1 MGKNETNNGKKGGLL
16 KGKPHYDKNGKPLGG
31 IKAIVTDTN
40 TPVELEG
47 GEVIINK
54 EASKKYWRELS
65 KINQSAGNGVP
76 IKNPNGSFDEDPEEY
91 KDGGNVIQ
99 FNPNH
104 TPSKIILNYAKKI
117 KSDYPKVW
125 DKGGNIFG
133 NEAFNNLNR
142 VSERGYWLDSEKWM
156 YIKWRSYVA
165 RHKQDFRINGVVAML
180 KWVDKVDRGWSY
192 MKDLIESEID
202 KKYPTKMAKGGQVVT
217 YKNKFNKKYGF
228 DEDESHSLKEI
239 SKIAKIKLSSL
250 QDIYDKGIG
259 AYKTNPES
267 VRPNV
272 KSKEQWAM
280 ARVYSSIMGGKASK
294 VDANE
299 LTKGKMAKGGLI
311 APNGNESNLTPK
323 QYKLVRTP
331 EFKAWFG
338 DWENDPENASKVLD
352 ENGEPLMVYH
362 GTTHKFFEFTKERG
376 NIENHFGLAYYFSS
390 SKLDIEQNYLS
401 VGADLTSRI
410 ERLTEQL
417 EDSKI
422 SREKAKAKAIKLLKG
437 KKEIILDCFLNFRN
451 PINITKNGTRYD
463 ALEIENEDGYYEEN
477 EDSLPMKLYES
488 IRTVSYEYGGV
499 DFQGIFN
506 DIAESL
512 GSDWDYAL
520 AYDVDKAFR
529 QSPNLFDVTDDLGNL
544 ASYEFI
550 RRVYEEMG
558 FDGIIMDANLEF
570 GSLRKQGKSMIMD
583 EDTLHYMAFES
594 NQIKLADGTNTT
606 FDANNP
612 DIRLEVGGRVK
623 ESIKKMKQKNVVKPD
638 YSNNDEVSKENIE
651 MVVNQ
656 NKQIL
661 HHTEELK
668 KAINS
673 GAQVPAWVVAK
684 INRAANDMSDAT
696 HYLDGTLRYAFGGN
710 IQSGQM
716 YDWTKYGVE
725 NTIYVTEVKDEMVF
739 YKLNGVNKV
748 RGMKEFIKFLED
760 NNLKAGFELK
770 DGGEI
775 PKGIKEEEEHK
786 MVLNELYQRK
796 ITPEQSLE
804 IIAKDHVAKD
814 PKYYSKL
821 EKYGLQ
827 SGGTLVNPK
836 DKVDYDLKSDAFVNT
851 EIFKS
856 EMDYIIGGFM
866 VDELNKIRVVG
877 DTSALNMAK
886 LDAIFTKRLEL
897 AIESFKSSIVSLDDN
912 GFIESDD
919 TNEDIVNEINNMF
932 ETYLGITF
940 ISADT
945 EAIVDIIKRDTS
957 YLTWVTRIETRLN
970 SFKSRLNY
978 NVEDVIMS
986 DTNKMS
992 IKEIE
997 YLTLNSTLEDIFEQL
1012 YQVNE
1017 QNTI

>member
-1 MGKNETNNGKKGGLL
+1 MRQNETNNGKRGGLL

-31 IKAIVTDTN
+31 IKAIVTDIN

-99 FNPNH
+99 FNANH

-180 KWVDKVDRGWSY
+180 KWVDKVDKGWSY

-228 DEDESHSLKEI
+228 DENESHSLEEI

-280 ARVYSSIMGGKASK
+280 ARVYSAIMGGKASK

-299 LTKGKMAKGGLI
+299 LSEGKMEHGG
-311 APNGNESNLTPK
+311 K
-323 QYKLVRTP
+323 
-331 EFKAWFG
+331 
-338 DWENDPENASKVLD
+338 
-352 ENGEPLMVYH
+352 
-362 GTTHKFFEFTKERG
+362 
-376 NIENHFGLAYYFSS
+376 
-390 SKLDIEQNYLS
+390 
-401 VGADLTSRI
+401 
-410 ERLTEQL
+410 
-417 EDSKI
+417 
-422 SREKAKAKAIKLLKG
+422 
-437 KKEIILDCFLNFRN
+437 
-451 PINITKNGTRYD
+451 
-463 ALEIENEDGYYEEN
+463 
-477 EDSLPMKLYES
+477 
-488 IRTVSYEYGGV
+488 
-499 DFQGIFN
+499 
-506 DIAESL
+506 
-512 GSDWDYAL
+512 
-520 AYDVDKAFR
+520 
-529 QSPNLFDVTDDLGNL
+529 
-544 ASYEFI
+544 
-550 RRVYEEMG
+550 
-558 FDGIIMDANLEF
+558 
-570 GSLRKQGKSMIMD
+570 
-583 EDTLHYMAFES
+583 
-594 NQIKLADGTNTT
+594 
-606 FDANNP
+606 
-612 DIRLEVGGRVK
+612 VK
-623 ESIKKMKQKNVVKPD
+623 EPTKRMKQKNVVKPD

-668 KAINS
+668 KALNS

-725 NTIYVTEVKDEMVF
+725 NTIYVTEIKDEMVF

-748 RGMKEFIKFLED
+748 RGMKEFVKFLED
-760 NNLKAGFELK
+760 NNLKAGFEFK

-775 PKGIKEEEEHK
+775 PKGIKEEAEHK

-827 SGGTLVNPK
+827 SGGVLVNPK
-836 DKVDYDLKSDAFVNT
+836 DKIDYDLKSDAFVNT

-877 DTSALNMAK
+877 DSSALNMAK

-957 YLTWVTRIETRLN
+957 YLTWVGRIESRLN
-970 SFKSRLNY
+970 SYKNRLNY

-986 DTNKMS
+986 EANKMS